1 MYTVYDHE
9 PADGSP
15 CKLCRG
21 SSVVMLSDVPLCL
34 SHYGQEMNL
43 SDQEALEFLKN
54 TCKISIPNVA
64 S

>member
-1 MYTVYDHE
+1 MYTVYDHDFT
-9 PADGSP
+9 DGSP
-15 CKLCRG
+15 CKLCG
-21 SSVVMLSDVPLCL
+21 NPSVVILSDVKLCL